1 MKPRKDSARGP
12 GATPQWSLARAMTTP
27 SAREGAGAFRCRS
40 RRRLGRRRL
49 ATRARAT
56 SGDGDADAST
66 ARGDSSETTERDEEE
81 AGEDAIARDEP
92 SSSRPRR
99 RYVNPHA
106 KREIMRMNDG
116 SEREILVDG
125 RFACAKCARGSSCYV
140 VHKATSAVAKMRTK
154 RRYND
159 GRKGRRGRG
168 KHGRERSRA
177 RDGAD
182 PLGAA
187 TALVRDGHRPTRK
200 TFTAVIATL
209 GAMGRAKE
217 ALEVVPMVEEY
228 GEEADVAV
236 WNACAHAFC
245 ASGDPAGAEK
255 IADRMASEDGVGV
268 NGATHPEIIYT
279 YAKRGELNRVY
290 RLIRRMNSAHG
301 VIPDERAYN
310 AFLRGLCE
318 TDALEDA
325 EEVLRRWNN
334 EKFDL
339 ERQSDRG
346 GQVSKPSAASYGL
359 VIDGWA
365 RRGNM
370 LAARKLL
377 QQMQWERIVPS
388 LPLFNM
394 LIDGYLKQGNMGAA
408 ENMFRE
414 LVSGGTWDMESLGI
428 KPDTVTYT
436 LFLDHWADE
445 GEVDACERIF
455 KKMERENVKPDV
467 TSFGTLVKAYARA
480 RDPDGAEAVLDRLD
494 DARVEPS
501 VAIYS
506 AVVAA
511 HCTVGDM
518 SRARDVLDRMV
529 DVGLRPNERTFAHF
543 AWGYGQLEDING
555 IVEVA
560 RLMLANGLKLKGA
573 NRNGI
578 VRACEECGM
587 NMSAIRILLDRI
599 SPEVSARKGV
609 WTRDNGAKS
618 DAAAERGAAAKTR
631 DDVNV
636 DDARDDD
643 DDDDA
648 IVTKEIHLPRPTLE
662 TTASEDGPREV
673 RARASRFGVSAR
685 RAPPPRPRRLILGR
699 RPIATSLAPLRA
711 SRATAL

>member
-1 MKPRKDSARGP
+1 MPVVA
-12 GATPQWSLARAMTTP
+12 LAR
-27 SAREGAGAFRCRS
+27 
-40 RRRLGRRRL
+40 
-49 ATRARAT
+49 
-56 SGDGDADAST
+56 GDGDEDAVTST
-66 ARGDSSETTERDEEE
+66 AMSRGDDDESRDEETTRE
-81 AGEDAIARDEP
+81 REDADARDGRATEDEP
-92 SSSRPRR
+92 SSSSSTSRSRR

-116 SEREILVDG
+116 SEREIFVDG

-140 VHKATSAVAKMRTK
+140 VHRATSAVARMRTK

-159 GRKGRRGRG
+159 GRKGRGGRG
-168 KHGRERSRA
+168 KNGQERSRA
-177 RDGAD
+177 REDAD

-187 TALVRDGHRPTRK
+187 TALARDGHRPTRK

-290 RLIRRMNSAHG
+290 RLIRRMNSVHG

-359 VIDGWA
+359 LMDGWT

-436 LFLDHWADE
+436 LFLDYWANE

-455 KKMERENVKPDV
+455 KKMEREHVKPDV

-480 RDPDGAEAVLDRLD
+480 RDPEGAEAVLDRLEA
-494 DARVEPS
+494 ARVEPS

-518 SRARDVLDRMV
+518 SRARDVLERMI
-529 DVGLRPNERTFAHF
+529 DAGLRPNERTFAHF
-543 AWGYGQLEDING
+543 AWGYGQLEDVNG

-573 NRNGI
+573 NRNAI

-587 NMSAIRILLDRI
+587 NMSAIQTLLDRI
-599 SPEVSARKGV
+599 SPEMSSRKGV
-609 WTRDNGAKS
+609 WTRDGAKS
-618 DAAAERGAAAKTR
+618 DAVADGAPSTSRAPSAA
-631 DDVNV
+631 
-636 DDARDDD
+636 DARDDD
-643 DDDDA
+643 TDTTT
-648 IVTKEIHLPRPTLE
+648 TKEIQLRPTVE
-662 TTASEDGPREV
+662 TTASGDGPREV
-673 RARASRFGVSAR
+673 RARASRFVASAR

-699 RPIATSLAPLRA
+699 RPIASSLTTVRA
-711 SRATAL
+711 SRAVAF